1 LGNHSVTVVI
11 PVYNEERAFAQ
22 NFEVI
27 LRHLDAVQQ
36 TTFNFL
42 IVDDGSKDKT
52 IDVVNTFCTTRHDV
66 RLICLSRNFGKE
78 AAIHAGIAHALGDA
92 VIVMDSDLQHPPE
105 LIPRMLQLWC
115 NGASIVEAYKM
126 SRGRESLLS
135 RMLANGFYRIF
146 SSLSGMDLRNHS
158 DFKLL
163 DRQVAD
169 AYVALPERSRF
180 FRGIVR
186 WLGFSAVQI
195 PFEVQERKHGRSAW
209 SRVRLFR
216 LSLVAITSFSAEPLQ
231 FVTLSGVL
239 TFIISGIFGG
249 IAIYQK
255 FSGQAISGFTT
266 VILLVLIIGSILMIS
281 LGLVGM
287 YIARIYDE
295 VKGRPSYIIKRTK
308 TDC

>member
-1 LGNHSVTVVI
+1 LGNHSVTIVI
-11 PVYNEERAFAQ
+11 PVYNEERAFTQ
-22 NFEVI
+22 NFHVI
-27 LRHLDAVQQ
+27 LRHLDALQE
-36 TTFNFL
+36 TIFDFL
-42 IVDDGSKDKT
+42 IVDDGSRDRT
-52 IDVVNTFCTTRHDV
+52 VDVVNSFCRTRPDV

-105 LIPRMLQLWC
+105 LIPHMLQLWRS
-115 NGASIVEAYKM
+115 GASIVEAYKV

-135 RMLANGFYRIF
+135 RVLANGFYRIF

-158 DFKLL
+158 DYKLL

-195 PFEVQERKHGRSAW
+195 PFEVQERRHGSSAW
-209 SRVRLFR
+209 SRLRLFR

-231 FVTLSGVL
+231 FVTLFGVL

-249 IAIYQK
+249 IAIYHK
-255 FSGQAISGFTT
+255 LSGQAVSGFTT
-266 VILLVLIIGSILMIS
+266 VILLILIIGSILMIS
-281 LGLVGM
+281 LGLLGM